1 MLGNYSPSPNAEGSD
16 CGGGVV
22 VGGLLI
28 ITMPGHIQY
37 LWGLLAST
45 LFGIFLF
52 KSRRLIFSVD
62 KDIPPTQASLYVL
75 QAVFDIG
82 YTQDK
87 FDVGVPHECYQGGAE
102 EGTLEG
108 SLIVD
113 THQHIDQ
120 KIDLTIPSTYKEG
133 APEIGFGTVND
144 NGQSVA
150 CETFGSAP
158 AILNEEREWI
168 SGNKADG
175 RKRTATIR
183 NEETRRIAVGT
194 VDDAGIH
201 PFLLVEHGAFKKGDN
216 GHEYPAEGDLYL
228 HVFRSIKY
236 AAGQY
241 GSNLVSAIERDS
253 LCSGGINIKS
263 LRPLTSWRIRSAG
276 GGKLKLEITVNQKE
290 DVKRFKHE
298 VVIKKNAQTSRA

>member
-1 MLGNYSPSPNAEGSD
+1 
-16 CGGGVV
+16 
-22 VGGLLI
+22 
-28 ITMPGHIQY
+28 MPGHIKY
-37 LWGLLAST
+37 LWGSLVST

-52 KSRRLIFSVD
+52 KSRRLVFTVD
-62 KDIPPTQASLYVL
+62 KDVPPTQISLFLASNKIISDSSSDGNLTTLVWK
-75 QAVFDIG
+75 ASTSVFDIG

-87 FDVGVPHECYQGGAE
+87 FDVGVPHEGDQEAAG
-102 EGTLEG
+102 EGTLDG
-108 SLIVD
+108 SLIGD
-113 THQHIDQ
+113 TDSPAYRPEIRLDYSLHV
-120 KIDLTIPSTYKEG
+120 SYKEG

-144 NGQSVA
+144 NGQLVV

-168 SGNKADG
+168 SGNKANG
-175 RKRTATIR
+175 RKRTATIQ

-241 GSNLVSAIERDS
+241 GPNLVSAIEGDS
-253 LCSGGINIKS
+253 LCPGGINIKS
-263 LRPLTSWRIRSAG
+263 LRPLTSWHIRSAG
-276 GGKLKLEITVNQKE
+276 GGKLKLEIGVNQKE
-290 DVKRFKHE
+290 DIKRFKHE